1 MHGCDIRYFNNVCD
15 SPKVNS
21 KQISE
26 LLKYIR
32 LQLNCIGVNYIW
44 INGKIVQYSKIK
56 QMDEIAFNKLFE
68 IWIFSQNVSIFLNEK
83 AMGLAYLEEEFNLK
97 WDYILNNL

>member
-1 MHGCDIRYFNNVCD
+1 MLEELLFFYCLLIILIILIKHPRVCN

-32 LQLNCIGVNYIW
+32 LQLDCIGVNYIC
-44 INGKIVQYSKIK
+44 INGKIVQYNKIK

-68 IWIFSQNVSIFLNEK
+68 I
-83 AMGLAYLEEEFNLK
+83 
-97 WDYILNNL
+97 